1 MKTFG
6 PMFEP
11 MVQELLSIAKEILIK
26 SNLFFKR
33 KLGYIL
39 ILFDELLL

>member
-6 PMFEP
+6 PMFKP

-26 SNLFFKR
+26 SK
-33 KLGYIL
+33 KKIEKEIGVHSYIV
-39 ILFDELLL
+39 